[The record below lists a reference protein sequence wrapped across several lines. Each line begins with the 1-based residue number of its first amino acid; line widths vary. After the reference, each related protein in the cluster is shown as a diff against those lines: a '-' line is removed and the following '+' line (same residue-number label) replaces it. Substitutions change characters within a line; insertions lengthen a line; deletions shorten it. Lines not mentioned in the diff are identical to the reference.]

1 MYHSEEEKGYFG
13 AKSDNFGLLQEK
25 IISPVSGDHSVSF
38 ESLTKFGIGLRS
50 MTHVSLLWHS
60 LG

>member
-50 MTHVSLLWHS
+50 MTHVSLL
-60 LG
+60 